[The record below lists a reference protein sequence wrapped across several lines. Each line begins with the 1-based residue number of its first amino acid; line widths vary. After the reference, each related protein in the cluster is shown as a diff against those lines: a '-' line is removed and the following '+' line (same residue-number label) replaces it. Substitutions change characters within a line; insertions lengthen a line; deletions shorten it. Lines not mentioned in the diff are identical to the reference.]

1 MIVSRA
7 SVRLNEA
14 IPRQTAWI
22 DSEKT
27 LSRNFLIIDDD
38 PESREVVQE
47 ALEGKHFQFWEADTG
62 ESAIDVFNAHDID
75 IVTLDVMLPGADGI
89 EVLRHFKEIKPDI
102 QVVMLT
108 GLNQVDTAVEAM
120 RLGALDYL
128 TKPIRLKEL
137 RVVIDRALEQIKL
150 TEERDE
156 WRRQA
161 ARYSGRLLGRSPA
174 MQRIFHIIEQVA
186 PTNSTV
192 LITGE
197 TGTGKD
203 QVAREIH
210 EQSRRNQKPLIKV
223 DCASL
228 PESLLESELF
238 GHVRGSFTGAIKD
251 RKGRFEMADEG
262 TIFLDEIGEMS
273 ASAQQRLLRILQD
286 SELERVGSS
295 TTIQVDTR
303 VIASTNKDLVQSIS
317 ERKFREDLYYRLRVV
332 QIHLPPLRERKED
345 IPILAQ
351 AFLKRY
357 NEETGKKLSDF
368 SDDVYQLMYRYPWPG
383 NVRELQ
389 HAVEHAA
396 IFAKGDVVQY
406 SDMPLEVTGEQT
418 ETPPD
423 EGAVP
428 QTNKNQMVI
437 PVGITLEEAELEII
451 RRTLQSVN
459 GNKEEAARVLGL
471 SRSSLYRRL
480 PKLRELEEESQLN
493 S

>member
-1 MIVSRA
+1 MSRT
-7 SVRLNEA
+7 
-14 IPRQTAWI
+14 I
-22 DSEKT
+22 
-27 LSRNFLIIDDD
+27 LIIDDD
-38 PESREVVQE
+38 AESREVVQE
-47 ALEGKHFQFWEADTG
+47 ALEGKGFSFLESDSG
-62 ESAIDVFNAHDID
+62 ESALELLNLNDVDV
-75 IVTLDVMLPGADGI
+75 VTLDVMLPGSDGI
-89 EVLRHFKEIKPDI
+89 EVLRSIKELRPDT
-102 QVVMLT
+102 QVIMLT

-137 RVVIDRALEQIKL
+137 RVVVDRALEQKKMS
-150 TEERDE
+150 EERDE
-156 WRRQA
+156 WRRQI

-174 MQRIFHIIEQVA
+174 MQRLFHMIEQVA

-210 EQSRRNQKPLIKV
+210 EQSRRNTKPLIKV

-238 GHVRGSFTGAIKD
+238 GHIRGSFTGAIKD
-251 RKGRFEMADEG
+251 RKGRFELADDG

-295 TTIQVDTR
+295 TTIQINTR
-303 VIASTNKDLVQSIS
+303 VIAATNIDLQRSI
-317 ERKFREDLYYRLRVV
+317 EDKTFREDLYYRLRVV
-332 QIHLPPLRERKED
+332 QLQIPPLRERKED

-357 NEETGKKLSDF
+357 SEETGKQLVSF
-368 SDDVYQLMYRYPWPG
+368 SDDVEDIFRSYPWPG

-396 IFAKGDVVQY
+396 IFGR
-406 SDMPLEVTGEQT
+406 GEQVGLSDL
-418 ETPPD
+418 PP
-423 EGAVP
+423 EVLSCRTSPVSVP
-428 QTNKNQMVI
+428 KEIPQVDKNQITV
-437 PVGITLEEAELEII
+437 PVGTTLEEAELEII
-451 RRTLQSVN
+451 RRTLDHVR

-480 PKLRELEEESQLN
+480 PKLKLEEN
-493 S
+493 SI

>member
-1 MIVSRA
+1 MASRT
-7 SVRLNEA
+7 
-14 IPRQTAWI
+14 I
-22 DSEKT
+22 
-27 LSRNFLIIDDD
+27 LIIDDD
-38 PESREVVQE
+38 AESREVVQE
-47 ALEGKHFQFWEADTG
+47 SLEGKGFQFLEADSG
-62 ESAIDVFNAHDID
+62 ERAIELFAAHEIDVA
-75 IVTLDVMLPGADGI
+75 TLDIMLPGTDGI
-89 EVLRHFKEIKPDI
+89 EVLRHIKEMKPET

-137 RVVIDRALEQIKL
+137 RVVIDRALEQVKL

-174 MQRIFHIIEQVA
+174 MQRIFHVIEQVA

-210 EQSRRNQKPLIKV
+210 EQSRRNHKPLIKV

-251 RKGRFEMADEG
+251 RKGRFEMADDG

-295 TTIQVDTR
+295 ATIQVNVR
-303 VIASTNKDLVQSIS
+303 VIAATNKDLQKSI
-317 ERKFREDLYYRLRVV
+317 EEKKFREDLYYRLRVV
-332 QIHLPPLRERKED
+332 QIHIPPLRERHED

-357 NEETGKKLSDF
+357 SEETGKELVAF
-368 SDDVYQLMYRYPWPG
+368 SDEVMDMIESYSWPG

-396 IFAKGDVVQY
+396 IFAKDNTVKA
-406 SDMPLEVTGEQT
+406 SDMPAEIQAGRKEVEPISINSVQG
-418 ETPPD
+418 
-423 EGAVP
+423 
-428 QTNKNQMVI
+428 NKNQIVI
-437 PVGITLEEAELEII
+437 PIGTPLEDAELEII
-451 RRTLQSVN
+451 RRTLENVG

-480 PKLRELEEESQLN
+480 PKIRSTENDSVV
-493 S
+493 SS